1 MPYCPKCRYE
11 YKPEIVT
18 CPDCNE
24 KLVAE
29 LPIEPEPTEEGKS
42 YDDWVQVAR
51 FTSQQY
57 SDMLLEVLRAK
68 NIPAVIQSGAGY
80 FGQTGQMSLS
90 SFLPIGGG
98 FSLMIPRQ
106 FLVDADREA
115 NLILGDDWE
124 KAKLI
129 EIQKP

>member
-1 MPYCPKCRYE
+1 MPYCPSCRFE

-24 KLVAE
+24 KLVAQ
-29 LPIEPEPTEEGKS
+29 LPEEDATEDGKS

-51 FTSQQY
+51 LTSQQY
-57 SDMLLEVLRAK
+57 SDMLLEALRAK

-80 FGQTGQMSLS
+80 FGQTGQMGPS
-90 SFLPIGGG
+90 SFRPIGGG

-115 NLILGDDWE
+115 NLILGDEWE

-129 EIQKP
+129 DILKP